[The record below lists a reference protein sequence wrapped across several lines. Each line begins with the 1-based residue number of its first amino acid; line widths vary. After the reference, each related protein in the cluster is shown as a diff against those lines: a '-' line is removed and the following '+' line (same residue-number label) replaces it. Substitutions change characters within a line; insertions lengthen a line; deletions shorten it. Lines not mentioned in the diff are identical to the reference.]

1 MKRLYYMVGVE
12 GREMPNRE
20 DWFSHW
26 DCIHA
31 SNADEAVK
39 LYFKQHRFA
48 LKDVD
53 KELVEVYDVLA
64 EYEAPYD
71 YLINRQKIS

>member
-1 MKRLYYMVGVE
+1 MKKLYYMVGVDE
-12 GREMPNRE
+12 REMPNRE
-20 DWFSHW
+20 KWFSHW
-26 DCIHA
+26 DCICA
-31 SNADEAVK
+31 SDAEEAVK
-39 LYFKQHRFA
+39 IYFKEHPGT

-53 KELVEVYDVLA
+53 KELVEIYDVLA